1 MGLLLPASKPWWQ
14 QATALVSLGAGG
26 VVTGLSFVPK
36 ASADVSSPTSMPI
49 SLLALKHSVRPAAGG
64 DARLR
69 SAIVNV
75 ANYYRQLAEE
85 KSPAEME
92 ALIWQHDSIDGAN
105 HGPSCAAFASL
116 TLHLAS
122 QVVGEQS
129 WVTGGST
136 YPWPLHD
143 WADVR
148 VNPNP
153 ESLGVTSIVQDA
165 KAHGRWHPLGAGYRP
180 QPGDWV
186 LFGGHI
192 EVVTEY
198 AGGVLHTVGADS
210 LPNYSVNAHQYADPL
225 SGQGVVGFVNN
236 GTVPRHASVTAAA
249 AGHGGQGAG
258 GSGRSGHAHRQHAG
272 PGQPG
277 ATVAPGSAD
286 GLPAAGSQAVG
297 LADIPGS
304 VAPSAA
310 PPKAKAAGLADIP
323 GTEVPAPRHGPERQ
337 ARGHH
342 ARHGQQAQHQPRAA
356 GRGAGQRPA
365 WPPGRRGSAPAD
377 AHPARRASAPDAGP
391 GTAAIPGLQ
400 VAAQRSKPAG
410 PAVRPAPTGGTSP
423 CRSRRRPATARR
435 SRRSSTR
442 WRPGRWRRRAG
453 TVCPPR

>member
-1 MGLLLPASKPWWQ
+1 MGLLPPASKPWWQ

-36 ASADVSSPTSMPI
+36 ASADVSSPASMPI
-49 SLLALKHSVRPAAGG
+49 NLLALKHSVRHAGNG

-75 ANYYRQLAEE
+75 ANYYAQLAEE

-148 VNPNP
+148 VDPNP

-165 KAHGRWHPLGAGYRP
+165 KAHDRWHPIGAGYRP

-186 LFGGHI
+186 LFDGHI

-210 LPNYSVNAHQYADPL
+210 LPNYSVNAHQYAAPL
-225 SGQGVVGFVNN
+225 SGQGVAGFVNN
-236 GTVPRHASVTAAA
+236 GTVRGPRHASVTAAA

-258 GSGRSGHAHRQHAG
+258 TSGRSGHEHSQHPG
-272 PGQPG
+272 PGRAA
-277 ATVAPGSAD
+277 ATVAQGSGD
-286 GLPAAGSQAVG
+286 GSPAAGSQAVG

-304 VAPSAA
+304 VAPAA
-310 PPKAKAAGLADIP
+310 AQPKVKAAGLADIP
-323 GTEVPAPRHGPERQ
+323 GTELPAPRRGPDGPG
-337 ARGHH
+337 AGHH
-342 ARHGQQAQHQPRAA
+342 ARHGQQTKHRPRP
-356 GRGAGQRPA
+356 AGQAGQQPA
-365 WPPGRRGSAPAD
+365 GAPGR
-377 AHPARRASAPDAGP
+377 P
-391 GTAAIPGLQ
+391 G
-400 VAAQRSKPAG
+400 
-410 PAVRPAPTGGTSP
+410 
-423 CRSRRRPATARR
+423 
-435 SRRSSTR
+435 
-442 WRPGRWRRRAG
+442 
-453 TVCPPR
+453 